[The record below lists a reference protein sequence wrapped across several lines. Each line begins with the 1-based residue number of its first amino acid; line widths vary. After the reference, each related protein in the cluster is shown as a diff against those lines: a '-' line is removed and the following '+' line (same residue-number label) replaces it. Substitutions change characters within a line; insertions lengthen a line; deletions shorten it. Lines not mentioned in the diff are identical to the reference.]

1 MATSNRKSKLVP
13 KGKDILVQR
22 TKTVSDLSCSKIV
35 KVYIHTIN
43 RCILQLMMTLLEVE
57 TLDLS
62 IYLYR
67 QSVPTVADD
76 DLC

>member
-1 MATSNRKSKLVP
+1 
-13 KGKDILVQR
+13 
-22 TKTVSDLSCSKIV
+22 
-35 KVYIHTIN
+35 
-43 RCILQLMMTLLEVE
+43 MMTLLEVE

-67 QSVPTVADD
+67 QSVPTAADD